1 MNPPEFNELARQLTA
16 DELSMS
22 DVSRCAALLGR
33 LNALR
38 SWVESC
44 SLAVTR
50 RLNELADQNPGMFPE
65 QIVADATRVTL
76 NQALEP
82 FRRSN
87 AVELLPEFND
97 ALGSGAVNVDHLDV
111 LSKNVAGLDEPTR
124 ARLAERGAFLTEVA
138 SHTTSAEFGRT
149 LRTEI
154 RRAQADDG
162 IATLERQRRNTR
174 LLTWI
179 DRTTGM
185 WCLRG
190 EFDPESGA
198 ILSKRLHDTVE
209 ALFHDAAPDTAPS
222 DPLERQSHLRALAL
236 MSLTSGKR
244 SGRSGGVDMSI
255 LVDAKTLVDGIH
267 DGSVIDCGLPIELPV
282 ETIRRMACVAH
293 VTPIIVGGD
302 GVRLLLGR
310 STRLATMD
318 QRKALRAMYRGCAV
332 PGCCAAWDSV
342 VIHHLQYYHRGGK
355 TDIENL
361 LPLCSKHHHLAH
373 EGGWKFALDR
383 FRNLTITL
391 RDGTVK
397 CHGPPSAL
405 AA

>member
-1 MNPPEFNELARQLTA
+1 
-16 DELSMS
+16 MS
-22 DVSRCAALLGR
+22 DTAHCAALLSR

-38 SWVESC
+38 SWVESR

-50 RLNELADQNPGMFPE
+50 RLNELAEVNPGMFPE
-65 QIVADATRVTL
+65 QIVADATRVSL

-82 FRRSN
+82 FRRTN
-87 AVELLPEFND
+87 AVDLLPEFND
-97 ALGSGAVNVDHLDV
+97 ALGAGAVNVDHLDV
-111 LSKNVAGLDEPTR
+111 LAKTIAGLDQPTR
-124 ARLAERGAFLTEVA
+124 DRLAERGAFLTEVA

-154 RRAQADDG
+154 RRAQCDDG

-174 LLTWI
+174 LRTWV

-198 ILSKRLHDTVE
+198 ILAKRLHDTVE

-222 DPLERQSHLRALAL
+222 DPLERQSHFGALAL
-236 MSLTSGKR
+236 IGLTSGKR
-244 SGRSGGVDMSI
+244 SGRGGGVDMSI
-255 LVDAKTLVDGIH
+255 LVDAKTLVDGVH
-267 DGSVIDCGLPIELPV
+267 DGSVIDWGLPIELPV
-282 ETIRRMACVAH
+282 ETIRRMACLAE

-302 GVRLLLGR
+302 GVRMHLGR
-310 STRLATMD
+310 TTRLATAN

-342 VIHHLQYYHRGGK
+342 VIHHLKHYHRGGD

-361 LPLCSKHHHLAH
+361 VPLCSKHHHLAH

-383 FRNLTITL
+383 LRNLTITL
-391 RDGTVK
+391 PNGTVK